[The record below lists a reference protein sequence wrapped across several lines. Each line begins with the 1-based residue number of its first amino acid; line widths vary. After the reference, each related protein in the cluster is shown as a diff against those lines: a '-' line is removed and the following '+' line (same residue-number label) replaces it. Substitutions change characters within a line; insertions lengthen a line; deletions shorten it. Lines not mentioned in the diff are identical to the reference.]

1 LSESNCGKNNT
12 MFAAAINKGL
22 SVKIYQNVIHSTV
35 ANSLERVSQNFSKKT
50 LQRKFTTSNI
60 KNKNVNATIPPK
72 KSVESSDSF
81 AKRNP
86 FIFQLGVATGKTMT
100 ADLMTQTV
108 AEGKNWN
115 EIDWKRNGI
124 FVIFGFAYLGGF
136 QYWLLVTKYRQWFPT
151 MDRFAK
157 LSLMEKMK
165 DKAGIVDA
173 IKMVFF
179 DIIVHLPMIYF
190 PTYYTVQELVSGS
203 SWNPINC
210 IKDAFA
216 KYSHNMKNDLTAM
229 VKLWGPSDCIQF
241 VLPIHIRMPFRHLV
255 SFFWTAYVSYTRGSY
270 PITEEEKS
278 PLSDIKSQ
286 SISSTT
292 TASVK

>member
-1 LSESNCGKNNT
+1 
-12 MFAAAINKGL
+12 
-22 SVKIYQNVIHSTV
+22 
-35 ANSLERVSQNFSKKT
+35 
-50 LQRKFTTSNI
+50 
-60 KNKNVNATIPPK
+60 
-72 KSVESSDSF
+72 
-81 AKRNP
+81 
-86 FIFQLGVATGKTMT
+86 MT

-216 KYSHNMKNDLTAM
+216 KYSHNMKNDLIFQLASQQELVSGSSWNPINCIKDAFAKYSHNMKNDLTAM

-292 TASVK
+292 TA